1 VQYLQQET
9 GYKTCMKPFHFL
21 SVVFIL
27 VCMVGMQ
34 GDAFS
39 QSTTATEHSSYTVLP
54 QTVNRKQMLKL
65 VNDIRKKG
73 CQCGDTYYNP
83 APPVAWNSLLEE
95 AAYKHSTNM
104 YNKKFF
110 SHAAPDGSR
119 GGTRLERV
127 GYAWKLFGENIGEGY
142 KTEKEMIDGWLASP
156 GHCKNIMKKEF
167 KEMGV
172 ARAGN
177 LWTQEFGA
185 R

>member
-1 VQYLQQET
+1 
-9 GYKTCMKPFHFL
+9 MKPSYFL
-21 SVVFIL
+21 ASIFTL
-27 VCMVGMQ
+27 ACTLGS
-34 GDAFS
+34 GSDAAAQTS
-39 QSTTATEHSSYTVLP
+39 AATDHSSYTVLP
-54 QTVNRKQMLKL
+54 PTVNRNQMLQL

-73 CQCGDTYYNP
+73 CQCGDTYFYP
-83 APPVAWNSLLEE
+83 APPVVWNSLLEE

-104 YNKKFF
+104 YKNKFF

-142 KTEKEMIDGWLASP
+142 KTEKEMLDGWLASP
-156 GHCKNIMKKEF
+156 GHCENIMKKEF

-177 LWTQEFGA
+177 LWTQEFGS